1 MGVAVYAIHDE
12 RAAPALSSRF
22 WSRTF
27 LWDFSRSAEQSI
39 AFILDVGRRIG
50 SSVLLMPTSDS
61 LTVFVAQHAHTLQ
74 KAFIFPFVSVDL
86 VKMLSNKREMSVL
99 AGSRG
104 IPTPKTM
111 FPQSNVSA
119 VLDEVLLPVMLKGM
133 DPLKPGGKFNAIVRS
148 RDDLL
153 RRLTALGEGASANL
167 LLQEYIP
174 GGEESLWMFNG
185 YFDRR
190 GECLAAFT
198 GRKIRQWPPY
208 HGVTSL
214 GVCAPNPKIEG
225 VTRDFLSS
233 LGYHGIVDVG
243 YRYDTRDGQY
253 KLLDVNPRL
262 GATFRL
268 FVAPTGVDVVR
279 AFYLDMTGQQVPETL
294 LQEGRK
300 WLLEEDFFSFRQYL
314 RDGRLTIWQWMRS
327 LLGVRET
334 AWFASDDP
342 VPFLIWI
349 VQRLGL
355 GSKPV
360 KVRRDG

>member
-1 MGVAVYAIHDE
+1 MGVAAYAIHDE
-12 RAAPALSSRF
+12 RAAPALSSRY
-22 WSRTF
+22 WKRTF
-27 LWDFSRSAEQSI
+27 LWDFSRPAEQSV
-39 AFILDVGRRIG
+39 AFVLDVGRRIG

-61 LTVFVAQHAHTLQ
+61 LTIFVAQHAQALRET
-74 KAFIFPFVSVDL
+74 FTFPSISVDL
-86 VKMLSNKREMSVL
+86 VKTLSNKREMSIL
-99 AGSRG
+99 ARSRG
-104 IPTPKTM
+104 IPTPKAM
-111 FPQSNVSA
+111 FPLGDVNA
-119 VLDEVLLPVMLKGM
+119 LLDEVLFPVMLKGM
-133 DPLKPGGKFNAIVRS
+133 DPLKLGGKFNTLVLS

-174 GGEESLWMFNG
+174 GGEESVWMFNG

-214 GVCAPNPKIEG
+214 GICAANPKIDV
-225 VTRDFLSS
+225 VTRDFLGS
-233 LGYHGIVDVG
+233 LGYQGIVDVG

-279 AFYLDMTGQQVPETL
+279 AFYLDMTGQPVPETSL
-294 LQEGRK
+294 TEGRK
-300 WLLEEDFFSFRQYL
+300 WLLEEDFISFRQYL
-314 RDGRLTIWQWMRS
+314 RDRRLTIWQWMQS
-327 LLGVRET
+327 LRGVRET

-342 VPFLIWI
+342 VPFLIWL

-355 GSKPV
+355 AAKPV
-360 KVRRDG
+360 RLRTDG